1 MLDTKRL
8 AETMVS
14 GAKAYIDKALAGL
27 MPRIEALEKRA
38 PEKGEPGERGQS
50 GKDGRDGADGIGLA
64 DIVRDADGNLIA
76 VMSDGRT
83 KTIGNIA
90 VRDGADGKDGA
101 PGRDGKDGERG
112 EKGANGLNGKDGAP
126 GSDGS
131 DGKDGRDGV
140 DGRDGADGKDGLNGK
155 DAPAPTQEQIVD
167 AVLTMPE
174 IIDEA
179 VRRYLADNPPAT
191 GRDGKDG
198 ERGVDGKD
206 GLDGRDGL
214 NGKDGAD
221 GIGLAAA
228 VQDADGNLVITDT
241 KGGVH
246 KLGAI
251 RGKDGRDGID
261 GVNGKDGLAG
271 KDGRDGFSLEHFDAE
286 LMEDGRTVLLSFSAK
301 DTIYKVEL
309 GMPTMIYR
317 GVWRDGQSYEKGDT
331 VTWGGS
337 LWHCDA
343 TSTAEKPDS
352 AEKHWT
358 LAAKR
363 GRDGKDGSPG
373 EKGERGAEGKPGR
386 DLTQLGADGVKW

>member
-1 MLDTKRL
+1 MDFQKAFDAGFDAIKGYVDRSL
-8 AETMVS
+8 AT
-14 GAKAYIDKALAGL
+14 AYARIKA
-27 MPRIEALEKRA
+27 IEAREPLQG
-38 PEKGEPGERGQS
+38 EKGAPGERGQP
-50 GKDGRDGADGIGLA
+50 GKDGRDGADGVGLA
-64 DIVRDADGNLIA
+64 DVVRDAEGNLIA

-90 VRDGADGKDGA
+90 VRDGVD
-101 PGRDGKDGERG
+101 
-112 EKGANGLNGKDGAP
+112 GKDGAP

-131 DGKDGRDGV
+131 DGKDGRDGA
-140 DGRDGADGKDGLNGK
+140 DGRDGLDGKDGLNGK

-179 VRRYLADNPPAT
+179 VRRYLATNPPAA
-191 GRDGKDG
+191 GRDGRDG
-198 ERGVDGKD
+198 ERGMDGKD

-214 NGKDGAD
+214 NGKDGVD

-246 KLGAI
+246 KLGQI
-251 RGKDGRDGID
+251 RGKDGRDGAD
-261 GVNGKDGLAG
+261 GTNGKDGTDGLVG
-271 KDGRDGFSLEHFDAE
+271 KDGRDGFSLEHFNAD

-301 DTIYKVEL
+301 DTTYKVEL
-309 GMPTMIYR
+309 GIPTMIYR

-343 TSTAEKPDS
+343 RTTAEKPDS

-363 GRDGKDGSPG
+363 GRDGKDGSSG